1 MTCARGTACGTSTR
15 CPRLGVELATTAR
28 LGAPVAAEQAIS
40 EGPHAA
46 AAASRRNLQHD
57 QDHHTGAAVNI
68 TVTVLRRLALS
79 DPGEEGIHVQMQ
91 NLRDTVINPGDGA
104 AREGNRWQRQ
114 RIPAATT
121 AVVR

>member
-1 MTCARGTACGTSTR
+1 MSTKSSTR
-15 CPRLGVELATTAR
+15 SR
-28 LGAPVAAEQAIS
+28 S
-40 EGPHAA
+40 HA
-46 AAASRRNLQHD
+46 
-57 QDHHTGAAVNI
+57 GAAVNI

-91 NLRDTVINPGDGA
+91 NLRDTVINPGDSA